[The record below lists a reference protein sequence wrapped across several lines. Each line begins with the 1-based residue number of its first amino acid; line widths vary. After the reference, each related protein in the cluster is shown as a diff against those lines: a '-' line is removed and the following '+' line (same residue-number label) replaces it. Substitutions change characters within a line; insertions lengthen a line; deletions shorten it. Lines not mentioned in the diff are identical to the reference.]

1 MVRAARPRGSPA
13 FGPGLAESR
22 AMADRVLPARAE
34 PGSALPAFDRL
45 APPPP
50 ADALAAR
57 IEAHTLPG
65 DVVLD
70 LHGRGGWIAR
80 AAVDRQRRAVTLE
93 TNPLTR
99 LLAEIVLRPPDLRH
113 LDAAFGAIAAAPRR
127 DTSLKLGIGDLFAT
141 RCPTCG
147 RMVVADELIW
157 ESPAADPDGW
167 PRPVRRHWRC
177 LVCRVQQGGGDHRQG
192 AVDDDDLARALAEP
206 AEIDALRPREQ
217 IADRFPVLEGGETLV
232 HELLDLHTPRQLV
245 GLAAILE
252 RIDAD
257 LRAAPIEAALRIAL
271 LHALLPASRL
281 NAYPGRVGSLRI
293 GHGHVRPPSGTQW
306 RERNPWLAFEDG
318 YRLVRT
324 FVARVEGGLSGPLQ
338 ARFGDD
344 LRAVTDG
351 PATASVRLATASALR
366 TLHDEGRDLGAEG
379 RANVRLALF
388 QPPARP
394 SIDRLSFGYFGTA
407 WVLGREAASLLP
419 LEPLFGPWPRV
430 PWGWQAASV
439 RRSLEA
445 AETVLARDG
454 RAVLLVEPGGI
465 EAIASAV
472 LGGVGA
478 GYRLLGARLGEP
490 GDDLGGTV
498 ELIAPGA
505 TLPPGPR
512 TRANVPLRHVSGG
525 AGDPAIVQGRGLFA
539 PPERI
544 DVRPFSAAEA
554 ARQVTETA
562 VEVLKARGEPAR
574 TEQLVG
580 EALVGLDRAGLLRR
594 LVAGDHELRAEAR
607 AADPTRPVPGD
618 ATTPERPDGDP
629 DPTAR
634 AFPDGDERRDLPDGD
649 SRGRASLRSGRSPR
663 AEPTI
668 ERTFEPTIEPATEP
682 PLVQPMAPPRRSVGG
697 ATTDPVERLVALVR
711 DELARPDQR
720 RLAEVAPGRWWLA
733 DRADREA
740 AAAPLADRVEWAVY
754 SLLSTAGSLS
764 ESQFYERIAALF
776 AGPDLPDEALVR
788 ACLDSYRS
796 MASTPDHLVTSDD
809 LVRRSHDH
817 AELLTVLADLG
828 HRLGLS
834 VWLAEREQGHRLGGR
849 PLGDWL
855 DERERR
861 VYLPSVV
868 HGSVESVAEVDA
880 IWYVRGRVA
889 LLFEVEWT
897 AMLGEPVLRRHARI
911 AADESTVRFLVCAPE
926 RTELIRAKLDRSPL
940 LRAAF
945 DEQNWH
951 VLKWNHVRALA
962 EADTPSLDALEPLL
976 GLDPVI
982 ERTAEQMPLF
992 GG

>member
-1 MVRAARPRGSPA
+1 MVRAGRLEGSPRS
-13 FGPGLAESR
+13 GRRLAESR
-22 AMADRVLPARAE
+22 LMADRAAASSRTE

-45 APPPP
+45 APPAPT
-50 ADALAAR
+50 DVVAAR

-65 DVVLD
+65 DIVLD

-80 AAVDRQRRAVTLE
+80 AAIDRQRRAVSLE

-99 LLAEIVLRPPDLRH
+99 LLAEVVLRPPDLRH

-127 DTSLKLGIGDLFAT
+127 DTSLKLGIGDLYAT

-157 ESPAADPDGW
+157 ETPVADPDGW
-167 PRPVRRHWRC
+167 PRPIRRHWRC
-177 LVCRVQQGGGDHRQG
+177 SVCRAQQGGGEHRQA
-192 AVDDDDLARALAEP
+192 AVEDDDLARALAEP
-206 AEIDALRPREQ
+206 GAIDAIRPREG
-217 IADRFPVLEGGETLV
+217 IADRFPVLEGGEGLV
-232 HELLDLHTPRQLV
+232 DELLDLHTPRQLV

-257 LRAAPIEAALRIAL
+257 LRSAPVEAALRIAL

-293 GHGHVRPPSGTQW
+293 GHGHVRPPSGAQW

-344 LRAVTDG
+344 LRSVADG
-351 PATASVRLATASALR
+351 PATASVRLATASAYR
-366 TLHDEGRDLGAEG
+366 TLLEEGRDLAPAG
-379 RANVRLALF
+379 RSRVRLVLA

-394 SIDRLSFGYFGTA
+394 SVERLSFAYFATG
-407 WVLGREAASLLP
+407 WVLGREAAALLP

-430 PWGWQAASV
+430 PWGWQAAAV

-478 GYRLLGARLGEP
+478 GYRLVGARLGEP

-498 ELIAPGA
+498 ELSAPGA

-512 TRANVPLRHVSGG
+512 SRANVPLGHTPGG
-525 AGDPAIVQGRGLFA
+525 AGDPNVVQGRGLFA

-544 DVRPFSAAEA
+544 DVRAFSAAEA

-594 LVAGDHELRAEAR
+594 LVAGESDRGAG
-607 AADPTRPVPGD
+607 ADG
-618 ATTPERPDGDP
+618 
-629 DPTAR
+629 
-634 AFPDGDERRDLPDGD
+634 GDEERDGQANAGHDDAPAGED
-649 SRGRASLRSGRSPR
+649 SGRGGTLRTGRSPR
-663 AEPTI
+663 SDPPDERRATGSRPGSDASPWRRMGPGPGSAEQ
-668 ERTFEPTIEPATEP
+668 EPMLEAGQARGPG
-682 PLVQPMAPPRRSVGG
+682 RRLAGV
-697 ATTDPVERLVALVR
+697 ATDPVERLVALVR

-720 RLAEVAPGRWWLA
+720 RLTEVAPGRWWLA
-733 DRADREA
+733 DRADRDA

-754 SLLSTAGSLS
+754 SLLSTAGNLS
-764 ESQFYERIAALF
+764 EGQFYERIAALF
-776 AGPDLPDEALVR
+776 AGPDLPDEAIVR
-788 ACLDSYRS
+788 ACLESYRS
-796 MASTPDHLVTSDD
+796 MASTPDHLLTSDD
-809 LVRRSHDH
+809 LVRRSHEH
-817 AELLTVLADLG
+817 AELLTLLADLG

-834 VWLAEREQGHRLGGR
+834 VWLAEREQGHRLDGR

-855 DERERR
+855 GERERAA
-861 VYLPSVV
+861 YLPAVV
-868 HGSVESVAEVDA
+868 RGNAESIAEVDA
-880 IWYVRGRVA
+880 IWYVRGRLA

-897 AMLGEPVLRRHARI
+897 AMLGDPVLRRHARI
-911 AADESTVRFLVCAPE
+911 VAEESTVRFLVAAPE
-926 RTELIRAKLDRSPL
+926 RTELIRAKLNRSPL

-951 VLKWNHVRALA
+951 VLKWNHLRTLA
-962 EADTPSLDALEPLL
+962 GSESPSLDALEPLL